1 MTQEL
6 IVAQPARCG
15 RGLLRGGRK
24 YWAVFRMSVANS
36 IASLTEIV
44 FRTLGLIA
52 LMVIF
57 IQLWQTTYNAQRG
70 GRLGDFTL
78 RDVIWYLAM
87 VEMLAISVPSLNRRI
102 DGEVRSGDLAYL
114 LGRPCNY
121 VFYQYACYLGERV
134 VRLAMAGLVA
144 SILALIFVGPPA
156 LSLWGLLA
164 APLVIFLA
172 VSIDFT
178 ALFAIGLLAFWT
190 EETNSFALIYSRLVL
205 VLGGVLVP
213 LELFPEPLGTI
224 ARALPFA
231 TLLYGP
237 ARTVLKFDPG
247 QFGLLLVQQGVT
259 LVVLGLMVLGVY
271 RLAVRRVN
279 INGG

>member
-1 MTQEL
+1 M
-6 IVAQPARCG
+6 AQIITSDRPASKRPG
-15 RGLLRGGRK
+15 RLREVGK
-24 YWAVFRMSVANS
+24 YWAIFQASVAS
-36 IASLTEIV
+36 SLAYISEIA
-44 FRTLGLIA
+44 FRAVVLVA

-57 IQLWQTTYNAQRG
+57 VQLWQTTYSAQSG
-70 GRLGDFTL
+70 NQLGDFTL
-78 RDVIWYLAM
+78 RDIIWYLAL
-87 VEMLAISVPSLNRRI
+87 VETLATSVPPLNRRI

-134 VRLAMAGLVA
+134 VRLAMALLVA
-144 SILALIFVGPPA
+144 STLALIFVGPPPV
-156 LSLWGLLA
+156 SFWGVLA
-164 APLVIFLA
+164 APLVVFLSI
-172 VSIDFT
+172 SIDFA

-190 EETNSFALIYSRLVL
+190 EETESFALIYSRLVL

-213 LELFPEPLGTI
+213 LELFPEPLGSI

-231 TLLYGP
+231 ALLYGP
-237 ARTVLKFDPG
+237 ARTIIKFDAG
-247 QFGLLLVQQGVT
+247 QFGALLIQQGLTLAVISLLVAGI
-259 LVVLGLMVLGVY
+259 Y